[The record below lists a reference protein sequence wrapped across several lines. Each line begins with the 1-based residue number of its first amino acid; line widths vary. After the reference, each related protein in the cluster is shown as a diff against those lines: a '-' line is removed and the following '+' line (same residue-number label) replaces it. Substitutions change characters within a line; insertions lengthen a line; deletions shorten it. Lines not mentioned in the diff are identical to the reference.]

1 MAGSSFNLIKG
12 NPTARLVGLLLAV
25 TGVVLIVV
33 LMILEIASG
42 DDPEAIAATTVTSI
56 TTTTGATT
64 TTAIEPTTTTTAPP
78 TTTTTTTGATTT
90 TATPVATTEAATTT
104 TQVEITPPTPDEL
117 VAEFVEDVFVKAL
130 EAQDAD
136 ALFDHIHPVV
146 LATFSEEACRV
157 FIQETILLI
166 EGYVVTGDVE
176 VGVDEFTIDG
186 ETIVVDPVYT
196 APVEF
201 GFQGQ
206 TFTNDASFAPIDGS
220 QAGDPGDATRMAWF
234 TACS

>member
-42 DDPEAIAATTVTSI
+42 DDAEAIAATTVTSI
-56 TTTTGATT
+56 TTTTGVTT
-64 TTAIEPTTTTTAPP
+64 TTAIEPTTTTAPP
-78 TTTTTTTGATTT
+78 TTTTTETTTT

-176 VGVDEFTIDG
+176 VGIDEFTIDA

-201 GFQGQ
+201 VFQGQ